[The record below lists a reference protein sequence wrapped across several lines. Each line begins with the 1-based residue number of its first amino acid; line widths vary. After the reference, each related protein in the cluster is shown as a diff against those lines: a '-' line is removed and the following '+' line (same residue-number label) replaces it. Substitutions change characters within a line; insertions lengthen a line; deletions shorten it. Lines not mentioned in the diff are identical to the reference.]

1 LNLRLLVLG
10 ANGTV
15 GRVVVDQAIRRGH
28 EVTALVRAPQKLGE
42 TSALVTIVRG
52 DALDP
57 HAVASAVRRQDAVVY
72 ALGAGNVRTTTLFSE
87 STRILLDAMQREGV
101 RRLVCVTGVGA
112 GDTKGHGGFV
122 YDRIVYPLFTKA
134 IYADKDRQEAFIRD
148 SGTDWTLV
156 RPAPFR
162 KHTLTEPLSVVTQ
175 VDGIVLRRITPHEVG
190 VFVVDEAERN
200 RYVRQAV
207 FIGHP

>member
-1 LNLRLLVLG
+1 VRLLVLG
-10 ANGTV
+10 ATGHV
-15 GRVVVDQAIRRGH
+15 GRLVVDQAIRRGH
-28 EVTALVRAPQKLGE
+28 EVTALVRAPQQLGE
-42 TSALVTIVRG
+42 TSALVTVVHG

-57 HAVASAVRRQDAVVY
+57 IAVASAVRTQDAVMYV
-72 ALGAGNVRTTTLFSE
+72 LGAGNVRATTLFSE
-87 STRILLDAMQREGV
+87 STHILLDAMQREGV

-122 YDRIVYPLFTKA
+122 YDWIVYPLFTKA
-134 IYADKDRQEAFIRD
+134 IYADKDRQEALIRD
-148 SGTDWTLV
+148 SGTDWTIV

-162 KHTLTEPLSVVTQ
+162 KHRLAEPLSVVTR
-175 VDGIVLRRITPHEVG
+175 VDGIVFRRIAPHEVAL
-190 VFVVDEAERN
+190 FVLDETEQN